1 MKASILLLAGSV
13 GIALAQ
19 PTSSLTERDHVES
32 PLCPWFG
39 DDNPLQPTPACCYNV
54 PWTKERYP
62 YKVCMARKIIPW
74 SPQRYLVGKKFADL
88 YLNKQLR
95 IQIIPPTSRQAA
107 RKSTPR
113 PDLCAAPKVS
123 SPTIRKR
130 MSAMI
135 FSVTRRRPLIRGLHS
150 YSYAKRK

>member
-62 YKVCMARKIIPW
+62 YKVCMAPSNADNTADFEASCQKINPKARPVCC
-74 SPQRYLVGKKFADL
+74 PQSLITDDPEKNVGDD
-88 YLNKQLR
+88 
-95 IQIIPPTSRQAA
+95 I
-107 RKSTPR
+107 
-113 PDLCAAPKVS
+113 LCYK
-123 SPTIRKR
+123 
-130 MSAMI
+130 
-135 FSVTRRRPLIRGLHS
+135 
-150 YSYAKRK
+150 AKTVN

>member
-74 SPQRYLVGKKFADL
+74 SPQRYLVGTKFRWPVFKQTASNAD
-88 YLNKQLR
+88 NTADFEASCQK
-95 IQIIPPTSRQAA
+95 INPKA
-107 RKSTPR
+107 RPVCCPQSLITDDPEKNVG
-113 PDLCAAPKVS
+113 DDILCYK
-123 SPTIRKR
+123 
-130 MSAMI
+130 
-135 FSVTRRRPLIRGLHS
+135 
-150 YSYAKRK
+150 AKTVN